1 MSKFGHSPYA
11 YCLICA
17 WWIPKFGHWRP
28 NAQGKTGFCSG
39 QCVQANGR
47 GRTVYIWHKYISAI
61 FWVHFLLTG
70 LQKISAKIEEKCES
84 GTFQKSTG
92 WLSTSC
98 SRWTNCPGVPEGH
111 SIQQPFPSNS
121 YGESYKWLPAPLKS
135 HHVKNKTC
143 ENFKQ
148 KKTIDL
154 VKWWFAAWKIEQ
166 LFIHSSVASNL
177 SNIDGKGH
185 KVL

>member
-17 WWIPKFGHWRP
+17 WWIPKFGHWWP

-47 GRTVYIWHKYISAI
+47 SRTVYIWHN
-61 FWVHFLLTG
+61 FGTFFTNWVIENFCQNWGKIRKWNLSKEHWMTFYKLLRMNQLSRGARGPQRPTAFSKFLL
-70 LQKISAKIEEKCES
+70 
-84 GTFQKSTG
+84 
-92 WLSTSC
+92 
-98 SRWTNCPGVPEGH
+98 R
-111 SIQQPFPSNS
+111 
-121 YGESYKWLPAPLKS
+121 ESYKWLPALLKS

-143 ENFKQ
+143 ENFKL

-185 KVL
+185 KLH